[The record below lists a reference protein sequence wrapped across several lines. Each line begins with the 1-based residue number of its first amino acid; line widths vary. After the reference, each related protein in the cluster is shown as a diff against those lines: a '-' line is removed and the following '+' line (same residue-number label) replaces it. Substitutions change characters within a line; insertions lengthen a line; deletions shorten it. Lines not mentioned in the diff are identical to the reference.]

1 MTKGRDNLAATF
13 KDILDMVGARRQ
25 TGMLSIERLQENRYE
40 EGEVY
45 IQGGRVVYAK
55 VGRLVGQEAL
65 IELLQWRQIYFAFL
79 PDAGRPTADVSA
91 SAGVTGTTTLPFPVS
106 ALTPTR
112 FPTVNRNTSLREGEV
127 RRTTGGLE
135 SQPTQI
141 APQVTETST
150 PGLEWLTPHKVG
162 GERDVMAL
170 PLTRPQRSIYLLIDG
185 RRTVADLSRCT
196 RKSMHE
202 IERLLAE
209 LQEHGLVTI

>member
-1 MTKGRDNLAATF
+1 
-13 KDILDMVGARRQ
+13 
-25 TGMLSIERLQENRYE
+25 MLSIERLHESRYE

-45 IQGGRVVYAK
+45 VQGGRVVYAK
-55 VGRLVGQEAL
+55 VGQLVGQEAL
-65 IELLQWRQIYFAFL
+65 IQLLQWRQIYFAFL
-79 PDAGRPTADVSA
+79 SDAGRPTADISA
-91 SAGVTGTTTLPFPVS
+91 SAGVIGTSTAPFPVS
-106 ALTPTR
+106 TLTPPR
-112 FPTVNRNTSLREGEV
+112 FPAVNGNTPLREGEV
-127 RRTTGGLE
+127 SRTGGLE
-135 SQPTQI
+135 SPPAQI
-141 APQVTETST
+141 APKAAETST

-209 LQEHGLVTI
+209 LQEHGLISI

>member
-1 MTKGRDNLAATF
+1 MTKGRDNLAATL
-13 KDILDMVGARRQ
+13 KDILELVGARRQ
-25 TGMLSIERLQENRYE
+25 TGMLSIERLYESRYE

-55 VGRLVGQEAL
+55 VGQLVGQEAF
-65 IELLQWRQIYFAFL
+65 IQLLQWRQIYFAFL
-79 PDAGRPTADVSA
+79 PDAGRPTANISA
-91 SAGVTGTTTLPFPVS
+91 SAGVIGTSTAPFPVS
-106 ALTPTR
+106 TLTPLR
-112 FPTVNRNTSLREGEV
+112 FQAGSGNTPLRE
-127 RRTTGGLE
+127 RKTGDLE
-135 SQPTQI
+135 SPPWPAQM
-141 APQVTETST
+141 APKAAETST

-209 LQEHGLVTI
+209 LQEHGLISI